1 MEVLLYRARNFS
13 SGETLEETSTRW
25 FSRQPEVIK
34 YVSSFS
40 GCRLKALL
48 KVNTLCYFWHK
59 VDDGDVIYDNWLHR
73 GMFLFAL
80 QHQGGGRAV
89 AGVRGGANPTIMRSV
104 YKYRSH
110 HLADAAQPV

>member
-1 MEVLLYRARNFS
+1 MDSNFS
-13 SGETLEETSTRW
+13 SGENLEETSTRW

-48 KVNTLCYFWHK
+48 KVNTLCYFWNK

-73 GMFLFAL
+73 GMFLFA
-80 QHQGGGRAV
+80 GWGSGSSRS
-89 AGVRGGANPTIMRSV
+89 AGWVESDNNALG
-104 YKYRSH
+104 
-110 HLADAAQPV
+110 L

>member
-1 MEVLLYRARNFS
+1 MDSSVEVLLDRARNFS

-73 GMFLFAL
+73 RMFLFAG

-89 AGVRGGANPTIMRSV
+89 ARSAGWGE
-104 YKYRSH
+104 SDNNA
-110 HLADAAQPV
+110 LGL